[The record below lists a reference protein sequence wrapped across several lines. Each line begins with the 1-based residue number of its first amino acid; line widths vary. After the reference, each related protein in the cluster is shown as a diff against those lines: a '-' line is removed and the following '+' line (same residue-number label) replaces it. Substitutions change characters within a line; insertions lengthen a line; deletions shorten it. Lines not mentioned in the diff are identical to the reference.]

1 MGKSESRIVFGRGH
15 LMGAIETKNYLV
27 FYSLFDYVRY
37 RYQPARRSNLDK
49 GTNKIK

>member
-1 MGKSESRIVFGRGH
+1 MGKSESHLVFERWH

-37 RYQPARRSNLDK
+37 RYQPARHSHLDK